1 MFDISNIMVPSMVH
15 KIQMETV
22 FDKIFANLNFV
33 SDILLYRNGI
43 YQMLSKKYRGIL
55 ILDKNQSEK

>member
-1 MFDISNIMVPSMVH
+1 MVPSMVH

-33 SDILLYRNGI
+33 SDIVLYRNWNFPNALI
-43 YQMLSKKYRGIL
+43 KVYRDTHSG
-55 ILDKNQSEK
+55 

>member
-1 MFDISNIMVPSMVH
+1 MVPSMVH

-43 YQMLSKKYRGIL
+43 YQMLLKKYRGIL